1 MRVKVPS
8 NIAGGSLMGA
18 HNFVKSALARTNPG
32 GSTTNYK
39 IQATDGTPITL
50 SDLTMRKYD
59 EVLIISGARKNPGHK
74 QTTYPVVDPDFN
86 YVSYESRNILGNDL
100 VKLLPKDIDG
110 GMLERLSSEV
120 GTFSA
125 LNTITRLMYTNEV
138 ESATDPQIAAMLQTY
153 ANATRQLTPKSNPGR
168 PFFAT
173 DLNDNYRGI
182 LSPEEATKAFAR
194 EELNLAFPQDTPD
207 AAQAIDR
214 ARVVRMYG
222 LNDRDVL
229 RFVNQVLT
237 PYLAVSKSNAGMLK
251 ALRSEDVRSRLESAI
266 IGGRRNLQGL
276 DSIYDH
282 QMFRKLVALTPTKA
296 EQFYDGIDYAL
307 VAHPAMSRPS
317 LAKAAISNRV
327 VPELVRLVREF
338 PDNAGDALS
347 PNQIGGAPGT
357 RLSFREYVAR
367 FFNPA
372 NEIVYNMAVAQ
383 SDILEATS
391 PAETVRAMRA
401 LYDSETRDAD
411 IAQHMQNMNFNQT
424 VSFVRD
430 VGGFRPTAPPYWPK
444 PVVLALMETV
454 KDNWNVVSEGTD
466 FSTTFLGLD
475 YRRRDVEDD
484 ATATI
489 STVNDAGRRITKYL
503 SVRDIDALVER
514 MRQIDAEERGE
525 LLSDMV
531 SENSTIFG
539 NTLGNNTIRETEDL
553 VVARRAEV
561 RRDGRYRRSI
571 ETPGNLAIIAFVM
584 SAQMN
589 DDNYF
594 SSDRI
599 PGENPSSEQ
608 IQAHYAELFEEII
621 VTLDQIA
628 YGAGRAATATAD
640 EQPRVI
646 SILSLFMEIE
656 DRARNRFNYSMTEN
670 DRAFVLYL
678 LEMTM
683 TQLRESTEG
692 DVGRIG
698 DGEDR
703 NSEQL
708 LRIIEGYAARGDS
721 NIGEQ
726 ELSNRMQFEAYVRG
740 IEELWFDAIDMGDV
754 PTDLE
759 ITEFF
764 DEIRNDDDLNLPP
777 FALARL
783 DQAADRV
790 RAHYPPIPGDA

>member
-182 LSPEEATKAFAR
+182 LSPEEATKAFAQ

-229 RFVNQVLT
+229 RFVDDVLT

-251 ALRSEDVRSRLESAI
+251 ALRSEDVRSRLEHAI
-266 IGGRRNLQGL
+266 LGRRGSLEGL

-296 EQFYDGIDYAL
+296 EQFYDGVDYAM
-307 VAHPAMSRPS
+307 VAHPALSRPS

-338 PDNAGDALS
+338 PDNAGTALS
-347 PNQIGGAPGT
+347 PNQIGGEPGT
-357 RLSFREYVAR
+357 RQSFREYVAR
-367 FFNPA
+367 FFNPVDR
-372 NEIVYNMAVAQ
+372 IVYEMAVAQ
-383 SDILEATS
+383 SDILEATD

-411 IAQHMQNMNFNQT
+411 LAQHMQNMNFNQT
-424 VSFVRD
+424 VAFVRD

-454 KDNWNVVSEGTD
+454 KDNWNVVSEGAD

-489 STVNDAGRRITKYL
+489 STVNNAGRRMTRSL
-503 SVRDIDALVER
+503 SVRDIDALVDR
-514 MRQIDAEERGE
+514 MRQIDEEDRGE
-525 LLSDMV
+525 FLSDMV
-531 SENSTIFG
+531 SGNDAIFY
-539 NTLGNNTIRETEDL
+539 NTLDNNIIRETEDL
-553 VVARRAEV
+553 EVARAAA
-561 RRDGRYRRSI
+561 RRGRGEGPGFLRSI
-571 ETPGNLAIIAFVM
+571 ERPGNLAIIAFVM

-594 SSDRI
+594 SRERI
-599 PGENPSSEQ
+599 PGENPDEEQ
-608 IQAHYAELFEEII
+608 VQDHYAELFDEIV

-640 EQPRVI
+640 NQPRVI

-683 TQLRESTEG
+683 TQLREATEG

-703 NSEQL
+703 DPEQL
-708 LRIIEGYAARGDS
+708 LRIIEGYAARGDP

-740 IEELWFDAIDMGDV
+740 IEQLWFDAIDMGDV
-754 PTDLE
+754 PTDAE
-759 ITEFF
+759 ISGFF
-764 DEIRNDDDLNLPP
+764 NDIAHGDLNLPP
-777 FALARL
+777 FALDRL
-783 DQAADRV
+783 NQAIDRV
-790 RAHYPPIPGDA
+790 VLRRDE